1 VQVRRGEVRRAEV
14 CRAEF
19 GAAKISDAS
28 RRSVAALAETLRA
41 VVPALAP
48 DAYRQDGVD
57 ALEAFERLD
66 GVPLRVR
73 AFNGGVPA
81 WEVRVLRIESREP
94 PATAFSLPDD
104 YTRKLPVDLGA
115 QAAPAP

>member
-1 VQVRRGEVRRAEV
+1 M
-14 CRAEF
+14 
-19 GAAKISDAS
+19 
-28 RRSVAALAETLRA
+28 
-41 VVPALAP
+41 AP

-57 ALEAFERLD
+57 ALEAFDRLD

-73 AFNGGVPA
+73 AFDGGVPA

-94 PATAFSLPDD
+94 PATAFALPDG
-104 YTRKLPVDLGA
+104 YTRKLPVDLGGNA